1 MQVEEVK
8 PTSPELAHILG
19 AHGPAY
25 VQENPTSDQQR
36 KVIAAIMRCRT
47 PAMGGHMETCQNQCG
62 YQRLSFHSCRNRHC
76 PKCQNLPQ
84 IRWVAQRS
92 RKLLPTPYFHVV
104 LTLPHQLNPLL
115 LRNKKLLYS
124 NLFQS
129 ASRAMLQLA
138 QTWPRLQAQPGF
150 TAILHTWNQDL
161 LFHVHLHIVVTA
173 GGIDKEGSRWIPA
186 KNNFLV
192 PIRALAKIFRGK
204 FLDALADDFREGKVE
219 LTSNTRD
226 LEHPQPRK
234 KFIHDLRRIKWYA
247 YAKPPFQGPLHVYN
261 YLGRYTHR
269 TAISN
274 QRILAF
280 ATATVSSSALV
291 TTASRVRTGG
301 SNCTPGSSFADFSFT
316 LFPPG
321 SYGSVTSAFWLPEMQ
336 RPSGALPDPFSSNT
350 PSRRGSQVVPVPQP
364 QLSNEL
370 LADWKQPSPQVYRLW
385 TLPAVPAARGRC
397 SAFRYPSPPP
407 LPVAALDSS

>member
-1 MQVEEVK
+1 MQAEEVK
-8 PTSPELAHILG
+8 TASPELAHILG
-19 AHGPAY
+19 IHGRTY
-25 VQENPTSDQQR
+25 MQENPTTCDQR
-36 KVIAAIMRCRT
+36 KVIGDIIRCRT
-47 PAMGGHMETCQNQCG
+47 PVMGGHLETCQNRCG
-62 YQRLSFHSCRNRHC
+62 YQRLSFNSCRNRHC

-92 RKLLPTPYFHVV
+92 RKLLPSPYFHVV

-124 NLFQS
+124 NLFKS

-161 LFHVHLHIVVTA
+161 LYHVHLHIVVTA

-234 KFIHDLRRIKWYA
+234 KFIGDLRRTKWYA

-280 ATATVSSSALV
+280 DGDTVVFRARDNSKPGTYRRVQLHAREFIRRFLLHV
-291 TTASRVRTGG
+291 VPTGFVRIRHFGLLASRNAKTKW
-301 SNCTPGSSFADFSFT
+301 CTARSLLLQHPVS
-316 LFPPG
+316 
-321 SYGSVTSAFWLPEMQ
+321 E
-336 RPSGALPDPFSSNT
+336 
-350 PSRRGSQVVPVPQP
+350 GSQVSPVPQP

-370 LADWKQPSPQVYRLW
+370 LADWKRLLLKF
-385 TLPAVPAARGRC
+385 TGFDVTRC
-397 SAFRYPSPPP
+397 PRCKGKMLRLP
-407 LPVAALDSS
+407 LPVPGPLRVAALDSS

>member
-161 LFHVHLHIVVTA
+161 LYHVHLHIVVTA
-173 GGIDKEGSRWIPA
+173 GGINEEGSRWIQA

-192 PIRALAKIFRGK
+192 PVRALAEIFRGK
-204 FLDALADDFREGKVE
+204 FLDALADAFREGRIE
-219 LTSNTRD
+219 LTANTRH
-226 LEHPQPRK
+226 LNNPPACK
-234 KFIHDLRRIKWYA
+234 TFIHDLRRIKWYA

-280 ATATVSSSALV
+280 DGDTVTFRARDNSKPGTYRRVQMHAREFIRRFLLHV
-291 TTASRVRTGG
+291 LPAGFVRIRHFGLLASRNAQTTW
-301 SNCTPGSSFADFSFT
+301 CTARHLLLSHPVSKATQEVHPSQ
-316 LFPPG
+316 LQ
-321 SYGSVTSAFWLPEMQ
+321 LPTE
-336 RPSGALPDPFSSNT
+336 LP
-350 PSRRGSQVVPVPQP
+350 
-364 QLSNEL
+364 
-370 LADWKQPSPQVYRLW
+370 ADWKSLLFKLTGFDVSRCPRCKGSLLRL
-385 TLPAVPAARGRC
+385 
-397 SAFRYPSPPP
+397 P
-407 LPVAALDSS
+407 LPIPGTYPVPNLDSS

>member
-280 ATATVSSSALV
+280 DGDSVIFRARDNSKPGTYRRVQLHAREFIRRFLLHVVPSGFVRIRHFGLL
-291 TTASRVRTGG
+291 ASRNAKTKW
-301 SNCTPGSSFADFSFT
+301 CTARSLLLQHPVS
-316 LFPPG
+316 
-321 SYGSVTSAFWLPEMQ
+321 E
-336 RPSGALPDPFSSNT
+336 
-350 PSRRGSQVVPVPQP
+350 GSQVVPVPQP

-370 LADWKQPSPQVYRLW
+370 LADWKRLLLKF
-385 TLPAVPAARGRC
+385 TGFDVTRCPRCKGKMLRLPLPVPA
-397 SAFRYPSPPP
+397 P